1 MQRLLIPMFITCLAL
16 AAPARAADASPA
28 DVIQEAVDL
37 LTVGLEERR
46 DELAADK
53 DALYAFIDGILLP
66 RFDREFA
73 AGAVLGRH
81 WRTASDEQKERF
93 IAAFYN
99 TLLHRYA
106 EGILEF
112 DTDRVEILPYKGG
125 GKKRTTEVKTRVR
138 LDDGSK
144 VPVHYTLV
152 NRKDQ
157 WRMFDVKIEGVS
169 YVVNYRKE
177 LDSEIKSTSLDAVI
191 ERLERESS
199 MAADASTTADVDA
212 DAAAD
217 ADE

>member
-1 MQRLLIPMFITCLAL
+1 MQRLLIPKLLLSLAL
-16 AAPARAADASPA
+16 LLPAERAAASPA
-28 DVIQEAVDL
+28 DVIKEAVDL

-73 AGAVLGRH
+73 AGAVLGKH
-81 WRTASDEQKERF
+81 WRAASKEQRERF

-112 DTDRVEILPYKGG
+112 DTDRVEILPYKGNAQ
-125 GKKRTTEVKTRVR
+125 KRTTVVKTRVR
-138 LDDGSK
+138 LDDGTK
-144 VPVHYTLV
+144 IPVHYTLV
-152 NRKDQ
+152 NRKEQ

-169 YVVNYRKE
+169 YVVNFRKE
-177 LDSEIKSTSLDAVI
+177 LDSEIKNSSLDAVI
-191 ERLERESS
+191 ERLESESTIT
-199 MAADASTTADVDA
+199 AAL
-212 DAAAD
+212 
-217 ADE
+217 DE